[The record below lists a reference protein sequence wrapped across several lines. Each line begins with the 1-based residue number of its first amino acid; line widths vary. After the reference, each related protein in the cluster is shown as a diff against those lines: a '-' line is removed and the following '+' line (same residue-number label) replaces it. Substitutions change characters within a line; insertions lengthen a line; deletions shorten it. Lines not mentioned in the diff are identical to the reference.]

1 MLKRALELD
10 GTNFCAAYNRGG
22 AYAKKQMAPEAIAEF
37 RETIRI
43 DPEYAPGHRALGE
56 LLLYQGQV
64 DESVAQLREAAAL
77 DPNDAGT
84 HAALAR
90 ALSAKH
96 LDAEANE
103 EMRKAQQSR
112 PQ

>member
-1 MLKRALELD
+1 
-10 GTNFCAAYNRGG
+10 
-22 AYAKKQMAPEAIAEF
+22 MAPEAVAAF
-37 RETIRI
+37 RDTIRI
-43 DPEYAPGHRALGE
+43 APEYAPGHRALGE

-64 DESVAQLREAAAL
+64 DESLTELHQAAAL

-84 HAALAR
+84 HAALAK

-96 LDAEANE
+96 LDAEADE
-103 EMRKAQQSR
+103 EMRKAQQDR